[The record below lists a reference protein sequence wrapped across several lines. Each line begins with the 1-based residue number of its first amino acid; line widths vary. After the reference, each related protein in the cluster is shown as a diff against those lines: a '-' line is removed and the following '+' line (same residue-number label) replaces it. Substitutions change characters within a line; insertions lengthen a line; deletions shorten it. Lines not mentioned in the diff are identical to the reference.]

1 MTSRALSWGWMVPT
15 LSSFENPKIG
25 WMSILALLSPALES
39 STGSRA
45 MDITLDGEDPV
56 LPGVAKITLIVPRGG
71 LGGASPRGSRSIRS
85 V

>member
-45 MDITLDGEDPV
+45 IDITLDGEYPV
-56 LPGVAKITLIVPRGG
+56 LPRAAKMTFIVPRGG
-71 LGGASPRGSRSIRS
+71 LGGASP
-85 V
+85 